1 MPNNKQAEKRLRQD
15 KKRNELNS
23 EKKRHIQYLRRSILK
38 LITSGDTS
46 KAKELLVQFQKAV
59 DKATKTYL
67 HKNTAARMKSRLV
80 AHIKAGK

>member
-15 KKRNELNS
+15 KKRNEHNA

-38 LITSGDTS
+38 LIAAGDMN
-46 KAKELLVQFQKAV
+46 KAKELSVQFQKAV
-59 DKATKTYL
+59 DKASKTYL

-80 AHIKAGK
+80 ARIKAGK